1 MWHAELQRD
10 PAGNGHPIRCFG
22 LRSGPHL
29 LVAARGRRPTVRG
42 DGGVPVGE
50 SGAGD
55 RGRDRVVPVA
65 GWSRRDRRARGGRG
79 FDDRGRSGGARPDLC
94 LAPGSLRDAR
104 RPVRRDEGGLAIG
117 VGRGGSGAGRGR
129 RAGRVRSGAVGAIR
143 RRLAGKEGGMTP
155 GLPMFR
161 RISAEDRGLIRR
173 MTEPF
178 APYSE
183 VQPTA
188 MLAWDT
194 NGDGEL
200 AIVNGN
206 LAFKLPHYDGD
217 GYFVTFVGTRQV
229 VKTVRQLLRFAQSQ
243 PDVEPRL
250 RRIPE
255 VAVRHSAGLRS
266 RFAVTP
272 APEDFDY
279 VFAIADLATLAGADY
294 EEKRRA
300 IRRLLDEI
308 AAE

>member
-1 MWHAELQRD
+1 
-10 PAGNGHPIRCFG
+10 
-22 LRSGPHL
+22 
-29 LVAARGRRPTVRG
+29 
-42 DGGVPVGE
+42 
-50 SGAGD
+50 
-55 RGRDRVVPVA
+55 
-65 GWSRRDRRARGGRG
+65 
-79 FDDRGRSGGARPDLC
+79 
-94 LAPGSLRDAR
+94 
-104 RPVRRDEGGLAIG
+104 
-117 VGRGGSGAGRGR
+117 
-129 RAGRVRSGAVGAIR
+129 
-143 RRLAGKEGGMTP
+143 MTP

-308 AAE
+308 AAEVRPIDLRDACAQDLMLELFDRWAVLKGVEHRLETATERLALQRLFSLAGVAGDDLVGLALVDASGRPLGFCTAEVLDHGYAIGHFEKTDPAWSGVSALMRQRIAQHLLARGCRYLNGEPDQGEQGLRASKLSWSPRFFLRKYTIAEA